1 MSYSNIKVFDHNQ
14 IDYIIHQKNY
24 SLWRI
29 SDSMFDIIKN
39 EHGTYGE
46 FYDFMITLKM
56 DPITK
61 NIINYELKISTDNK
75 EINNNKEFI
84 EETINDIMNKPI
96 TLQDF
101 SFELI
106 ERIPL

>member
-1 MSYSNIKVFDHNQ
+1 MSYSKIKVFDHNQ
-14 IDYIIHQKNY
+14 IDYIIRQKNY

-75 EINNNKEFI
+75 EFI